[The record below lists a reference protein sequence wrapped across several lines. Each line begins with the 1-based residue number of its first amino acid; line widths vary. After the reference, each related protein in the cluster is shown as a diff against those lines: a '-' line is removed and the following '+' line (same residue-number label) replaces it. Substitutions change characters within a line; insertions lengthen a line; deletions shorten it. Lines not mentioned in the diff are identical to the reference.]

1 MKIQCKR
8 VYDPAEK
15 SDGYRVLVDRLW
27 PRGIKKTD
35 LAFNE
40 WNKTLTPSSELRKA
54 FHAEL
59 IDFSHFS
66 EQYRA
71 ELAQQQQEG
80 KRLAEITRQ
89 QTLTLLY
96 AAKNTQQNHALVLAE
111 WLRQCSASQAGRARV
126 LWKLCNLTL
135 KSNGR

>member
-8 VYDPAEK
+8 VYDPVEK

-27 PRGIKKTD
+27 PRGIKKND
-35 LAFNE
+35 LVYDE
-40 WNKTLTPSSELRKA
+40 WVKALPPSSDLRKA

-59 IDFSHFS
+59 IDFAHFS

-80 KRLAEITRQ
+80 KRLADIARQ

-96 AAKNTQQNHALVLAE
+96 AAKNTQQNHAQVLAQ
-111 WLRQCSASQAGRARV
+111 WLAER
-126 LWKLCNLTL
+126 
-135 KSNGR
+135 